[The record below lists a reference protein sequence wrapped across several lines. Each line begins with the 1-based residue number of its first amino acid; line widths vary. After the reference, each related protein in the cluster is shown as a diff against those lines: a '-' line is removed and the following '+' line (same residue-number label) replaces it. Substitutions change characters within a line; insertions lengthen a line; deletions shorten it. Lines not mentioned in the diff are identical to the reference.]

1 MLQWELKGWRKA
13 KGALQGILQG
23 SDDGAGKY
31 GYAILY
37 QLADLI
43 IGQNLYPLGATHRGA
58 GVNERGRKGIRHEFL
73 EGTQVFGKSGAERER
88 CFDLEGGRRCCSRIM
103 SISKPLESP

>member
-13 KGALQGILQG
+13 KGILQGILQG

-43 IGQNLYPLGATHRGA
+43 IGQNLYPLEGAHRGA
-58 GVNERGRKGIRHEFL
+58 GVYERG
-73 EGTQVFGKSGAERER
+73 
-88 CFDLEGGRRCCSRIM
+88 GGVTPVR
-103 SISKPLESP
+103 SPE